1 MLADMHC
8 YCGHVIEN
16 NYLPACAQ
24 KHTFNTRRVEWL
36 LTMKVVVVLVLAVV
50 AAADAK
56 FQFTEEWEL
65 WKRVPPP
72 GLAFH
77 FRLML

>member
-1 MLADMHC
+1 M
-8 YCGHVIEN
+8 N
-16 NYLPACAQ
+16 
-24 KHTFNTRRVEWL
+24 
-36 LTMKVVVVLVLAVV
+36 VVVVLVLAVV

-77 FRLML
+77 HQYFRLML